1 MTEFDKF
8 VYLMINSKIPVVDT
22 SKYGGINFTYTN
34 DGEHRTARLI
44 KDKLVIDVNETDNNW
59 FRMFR
64 LLEVYKNGTFT
75 HTEPYEAYFMVGKYD
90 GEMKI
95 FNYSTSK

>member
-64 LLEVYKNGTFT
+64 LLEVYKNGTYMGLQSADGAFRIIK
-75 HTEPYEAYFMVGKYD
+75 EAL
-90 GEMKI
+90 
-95 FNYSTSK
+95 SK